1 MGGRGSASVRNN
13 NSENVQEVTSQSVTS
28 LKKYTDWKEGEK
40 NIRKDFNLDFATA
53 SQVSAIRR
61 LMSGILEYDK
71 GYDDNKTPYVIT
83 ELSIKRVIEPS
94 AESLRA
100 TKELTGRT
108 HENKDILIS
117 ITTEPVVNNLYLKM
131 MDTKYRQAVLGKGGG
146 FFTFGKD
153 RKRKPIKNFD
163 MLYGTRGL

>member
-1 MGGRGSASVRNN
+1 
-13 NSENVQEVTSQSVTS
+13 
-28 LKKYTDWKEGEK
+28 
-40 NIRKDFNLDFATA
+40 
-53 SQVSAIRR
+53 
-61 LMSGILEYDK
+61 MSGILEYDK